1 MLQSNTKR
9 PSCAVESVIVTDE
22 LSTRPSRGADYE
34 AENRVLLKLAVTMA
48 NEPSRVFQEL
58 ADNTRELC
66 RAGSAGI
73 SLLDPQ
79 TAGAD
84 LQFRWVATSG
94 AFSQYAGNTMPRN
107 FSLCGTVLDFNRT
120 LLMADTV
127 RHFPYIYV
135 FPLPVTEVFLVPFH
149 RGAEPIGTVWV
160 ASHTAGR
167 RFDREDARVLAALSQ
182 FA

>member
-58 ADNTRELC
+58 ADNARELC

-94 AFSQYAGNTMPRN
+94 AT
-107 FSLCGTVLDFNRT
+107 SL
-120 LLMADTV
+120 
-127 RHFPYIYV
+127 V
-135 FPLPVTEVFLVPFH
+135 F
-149 RGAEPIGTVWV
+149 A
-160 ASHTAGR
+160 
-167 RFDREDARVLAALSQ
+167 
-182 FA
+182 